1 MKRKFIFYLLVFCL
15 SFYGCVSIN
24 VTSSDSLL
32 SLEKNIVII
41 YENDV
46 HCNVDGYAKVSA
58 LKNELI
64 QENNYVAVVSSGDY
78 IQGSSLGAISQGEYI
93 ANLINL
99 VDYDVLTLG
108 NHEFDYKL
116 SRLFELTSK
125 IEAPIVCS
133 NFINLKENELVF
145 EPYKIISY
153 EDFDIAFI
161 GVTTPST
168 ISSSSPIQFMDDNGN
183 YLYSFS
189 GDNLYETVQKNIDKA
204 KKDGAEFIILL
215 SHLGTEGV
223 LPQWSCQELVKN
235 TYGIDVVL
243 DGHSHS
249 VIEKE
254 IIKDK
259 KNREVIISSTG
270 TKFQN
275 IGKLTLS
282 NTGEVKTEL
291 ISTDTYNSK
300 DLEIENYIK
309 QINDEYKKL
318 GERFIG
324 ENKINLITHNSEGK
338 RIIRNSETN
347 LGDFCADAF
356 RIVTNSDIGVINGG
370 GIRAPLNSGK
380 ITFNDILNVFP
391 WNNTVCVAEVSGQQ
405 LLDFLEFVYMS
416 LPEENGSFQQVSGI
430 QCVVNTKIPTSVV
443 VDENDVFVK
452 VTGARR
458 VSDVKILN
466 KENNQYEQ
474 IDKNKLYTLASHNY
488 LLLDKGS
495 GASMLNNSKIIVND
509 GMLDV
514 ELLEKYIKENLNGT
528 ITEEYLNVQNRI
540 LIK

>member
-15 SFYGCVSIN
+15 SFFGCISTN

-125 IEAPIVCS
+125 IEASIVCS
-133 NFINLKENELVF
+133 NFINLKENKLVF

-189 GDNLYETVQKNIDKA
+189 GDNLYKTVQNNINEA

-235 TYGIDVVL
+235 TYGINVVL

-291 ISTDTYNSK
+291 ISTDSYNNK

-356 RIVTNSDIGVINGG
+356 RIVTNSDVGVINGG
-370 GIRAPLNSGK
+370 GIRTPLNSGK

-391 WNNTVCVAEVSGQQ
+391 WNNTVCVAEVNGQQ

-495 GASMLNNSKIIVND
+495 GASMLNNSKIIAND

>member
-15 SFYGCVSIN
+15 SFYGCVSTNI
-24 VTSSDSLL
+24 TPSDSLL
-32 SLEKNIVII
+32 SLEKNIIII

-58 LKNELI
+58 LKNELM

-133 NFINLKENELVF
+133 NFINLKENKLVF

-189 GDNLYETVQKNIDKA
+189 GDNLYKTVQKNINEA

-309 QINDEYKKL
+309 KINDEYKKL

-356 RIVTNSDIGVINGG
+356 RIVTNSDVGIINGG

-443 VDENDVFVK
+443 VDGNDVFVK

-458 VSDVKILN
+458 ISDVKILN

>member
-15 SFYGCVSIN
+15 SFFGCISTN
-24 VTSSDSLL
+24 VTLSDSLL

-125 IEAPIVCS
+125 IESPIVCS
-133 NFINLKENELVF
+133 NFINLKENKLVF

-189 GDNLYETVQKNIDKA
+189 GDNLYKTVQKNIDKA

-254 IIKDK
+254 LIKDK

-275 IGKLTLS
+275 IGKLTLT
-282 NTGEVKTEL
+282 NTGKVKTEL
-291 ISTDTYNSK
+291 ISTDTYNNK
-300 DLEIENYIK
+300 DLKIENYIK

-318 GERFIG
+318 GEIFIG
-324 ENKINLITHNSEGK
+324 ESKVNLITHNSEGK
-338 RIIRNSETN
+338 RIIRNTETN

-430 QCVVNTKIPTSVV
+430 QCVVNTKIPTSAV
-443 VDENDVFVK
+443 VDGNDVFVK

-458 VSDVKILN
+458 VSEVKILN
-466 KENNQYEQ
+466 KENNQYEE

-528 ITEEYLNVQNRI
+528 ITEEYLNEQNRI

>member
-1 MKRKFIFYLLVFCL
+1 MKCKFIFYLLAFSLIVC
-15 SFYGCVSIN
+15 GCVSTN
-24 VTSSDSLL
+24 VNSTDLLL
-32 SLEKNIVII
+32 SLEKDIVIL

-46 HCNVDGYAKVSA
+46 HCNVDGYAKISA

-99 VDYDVLTLG
+99 VDYDVLTIG

-116 SRLFELTSK
+116 SRLYELTSI
-125 IEAPIVCS
+125 IESPIVCS
-133 NFINLKENELVF
+133 NFINLKENKLVF

-189 GDNLYETVQKNIDKA
+189 GDNLYKTVQNNINEA

-275 IGKLTLS
+275 IGKLTLT

-356 RIVTNSDIGVINGG
+356 RIVTNSDVGVINGG

-443 VDENDVFVK
+443 VDGNDVFVK

-466 KENNQYEQ
+466 KENNQYEE

-495 GASMLNNSKIIVND
+495 GASMLNNSKIIVDD

>member
-15 SFYGCVSIN
+15 SFFGCISTN
-24 VTSSDSLL
+24 VTLSDSLL

-116 SRLFELTSK
+116 SRLYELTSI
-125 IEAPIVCS
+125 IESPIVCS

-189 GDNLYETVQKNIDKA
+189 GDNLYKTVQKNIDKA

-275 IGKLTLS
+275 IGKLTLT
-282 NTGEVKTEL
+282 NTGKVKTEL

-356 RIVTNSDIGVINGG
+356 RIVTNSDVGVINGG

>member
-1 MKRKFIFYLLVFCL
+1 MKRKFIFYLLVLCL
-15 SFYGCVSIN
+15 SFFGCISTN

-32 SLEKNIVII
+32 SLEKDIVII

-58 LKNELI
+58 LKNEFI

-116 SRLFELTSK
+116 SRLFQLTSK

-133 NFINLKENELVF
+133 NFINLKENKLVF

-189 GDNLYETVQKNIDKA
+189 GDNLYKTVQKNIDKA

-249 VIEKE
+249 VIEKK

-291 ISTDTYNSK
+291 IPTDSYNNK
-300 DLEIENYIK
+300 DLKIENYIK

-356 RIVTNSDIGVINGG
+356 RIVTNSDVGVINGG

-391 WNNTVCVAEVSGQQ
+391 WNNTVCVAEVNGQQ

-466 KENNQYEQ
+466 KENNQYEE

>member
-1 MKRKFIFYLLVFCL
+1 MKRKFIFYLLAFCL
-15 SFYGCVSIN
+15 SFYGCVSTN
-24 VTSSDSLL
+24 VTSLDFLL
-32 SLEKNIVII
+32 SLEKDIVII

-99 VDYDVLTLG
+99 VDYDVLALG

-116 SRLFELTSK
+116 SRLSELTSK
-125 IEAPIVCS
+125 IESPIVCS

-189 GDNLYETVQKNIDKA
+189 GDNLYKTVQNNINEA

-254 IIKDK
+254 IINDK

-356 RIVTNSDIGVINGG
+356 RIVTNSDVGVINGG
-370 GIRAPLNSGK
+370 GIRTPLNSGK

>member
-15 SFYGCVSIN
+15 SFYGCVSTN
-24 VTSSDSLL
+24 VTPSDSLL
-32 SLEKNIVII
+32 SLEKDIVII

-116 SRLFELTSK
+116 SRLYELTSK
-125 IEAPIVCS
+125 IESPIVCS

-189 GDNLYETVQKNIDKA
+189 GDNLYKTVQNNINEA

-235 TYGIDVVL
+235 TYGIDIVL

-356 RIVTNSDIGVINGG
+356 RIVTNSDVGVINGG

-405 LLDFLEFVYMS
+405 LLDFLEFVYMF

-430 QCVVNTKIPTSVV
+430 QCVINTKIPTSVV

-466 KENNQYEQ
+466 KENNQYEE

>member
-1 MKRKFIFYLLVFCL
+1 MKCKFIFYLLVFSLIVC
-15 SFYGCVSIN
+15 GCVSTN
-24 VTSSDSLL
+24 VNSTDLLL
-32 SLEKNIVII
+32 SLEKDIVII

-116 SRLFELTSK
+116 SRLFELTSI
-125 IEAPIVCS
+125 IESPIVCS
-133 NFINLKENELVF
+133 NFINLKENKLVF

-153 EDFDIAFI
+153 EDFDIAFV

-189 GDNLYETVQKNIDKA
+189 GDNLYKTVQKNINEA

-223 LPQWSCQELVKN
+223 LSQWSCQELVKN

-291 ISTDTYNSK
+291 IPTDSYNNK

-324 ENKINLITHNSEGK
+324 ESKVNLITHNSEGK

-356 RIVTNSDIGVINGG
+356 RIVTNSDVGVINGG
-370 GIRAPLNSGK
+370 GIRASLNSGK

-416 LPEENGSFQQVSGI
+416 LPKENGSFQQVSGI

-458 VSDVKILN
+458 VSEVKILN
-466 KENNQYEQ
+466 KENNQYEE

>member
-15 SFYGCVSIN
+15 SFYGCVSTNI
-24 VTSSDSLL
+24 TPSDSLL
-32 SLEKNIVII
+32 SLEKDIVIL

-133 NFINLKENELVF
+133 NFINLKENELVL

-183 YLYSFS
+183 YLYSFL
-189 GDNLYETVQKNIDKA
+189 GDNLYKTVQKNINEA

-235 TYGIDVVL
+235 TYGINVVL

-291 ISTDTYNSK
+291 ISTDTYNNK

-356 RIVTNSDIGVINGG
+356 RIVTNSDVGVINGG
-370 GIRAPLNSGK
+370 GIRVPLNSGK

-405 LLDFLEFVYMS
+405 LLDFLEFVYMA

-430 QCVVNTKIPTSVV
+430 QCVINTKIPTSVV

-452 VTGARR
+452 VTGVRR

-528 ITEEYLNVQNRI
+528 ITEEYLNEQNRI

>member
-15 SFYGCVSIN
+15 SFFGCISTN
-24 VTSSDSLL
+24 VTLSDSLL

-116 SRLFELTSK
+116 SRLYELTSI
-125 IEAPIVCS
+125 IESPIVCS
-133 NFINLKENELVF
+133 NFINLKENKLVF

-189 GDNLYETVQKNIDKA
+189 GDNLYKTVQKNIDKA

-275 IGKLTLS
+275 IGKLTLT
-282 NTGEVKTEL
+282 NTGKVKTEL

-356 RIVTNSDIGVINGG
+356 RIVTNSDVGVINGG

>member
-1 MKRKFIFYLLVFCL
+1 MKRKLIFYLLVFCL
-15 SFYGCVSIN
+15 SFYGCVSTNI
-24 VTSSDSLL
+24 TPSDSLL
-32 SLEKNIVII
+32 SLEKDIVII

-58 LKNELI
+58 LKKELI
-64 QENNYVAVVSSGDY
+64 QENNHVAVVSSGDY

-116 SRLFELTSK
+116 SRLYELTTI
-125 IEAPIVCS
+125 IESPIVCS

-189 GDNLYETVQKNIDKA
+189 GDNLYKTVQNNINEA

-215 SHLGTEGV
+215 SHLGIEGV

-235 TYGIDVVL
+235 TYGINVVL

-291 ISTDTYNSK
+291 ISTDTYNNK
-300 DLEIENYIK
+300 DLEIEKYIK

-356 RIVTNSDIGVINGG
+356 RIVTNSDVGVINGG

-391 WNNTVCVAEVSGQQ
+391 WNNTVCVAEVNGQQ

-430 QCVVNTKIPTSVV
+430 QCVINTKIPTSVV

-528 ITEEYLNVQNRI
+528 ITEEYLNVQKRI

>member
-1 MKRKFIFYLLVFCL
+1 MKRKFIFYLLVLCL
-15 SFYGCVSIN
+15 SFFGCISTN

-32 SLEKNIVII
+32 SLEKDIVII

-64 QENNYVAVVSSGDY
+64 QENHYVAVVSSGDY

-116 SRLFELTSK
+116 SRLFELTSI
-125 IEAPIVCS
+125 IESPIVCS
-133 NFINLKENELVF
+133 NFINLKENKLVF

-189 GDNLYETVQKNIDKA
+189 GDNLYKTVQNNINEA

-249 VIEKE
+249 VIEKK

-291 ISTDTYNSK
+291 IPTNSYNNK

-356 RIVTNSDIGVINGG
+356 RIVTNSDVGVINGG

>member
-15 SFYGCVSIN
+15 SFYGCVSTNI
-24 VTSSDSLL
+24 TPSDSLL
-32 SLEKNIVII
+32 SLEKDIVII

-116 SRLFELTSK
+116 SRLYELTSI
-125 IEAPIVCS
+125 IESPIVCS

-153 EDFDIAFI
+153 EDFEIAFV

-189 GDNLYETVQKNIDKA
+189 GDNLYKTVQNNINEA

-275 IGKLTLS
+275 IGKLTLT
-282 NTGEVKTEL
+282 NTGKVKTEL

-430 QCVVNTKIPTSVV
+430 QCVVNTEIPTSVV

-466 KENNQYEQ
+466 KENNQYEE

>member
-15 SFYGCVSIN
+15 SFFGCISTNI
-24 VTSSDSLL
+24 TPSDSLL

-46 HCNVDGYAKVSA
+46 HCNVDGYAKVFA

-116 SRLFELTSK
+116 SRLFELTTI

-133 NFINLKENELVF
+133 NFINLKENKLVF

-189 GDNLYETVQKNIDKA
+189 GDNLYKTVQKNIDKA

-243 DGHSHS
+243 DGHSHT

-356 RIVTNSDIGVINGG
+356 RIVTNSDVGVINGG

>member
-15 SFYGCVSIN
+15 SFFGCISTN

-32 SLEKNIVII
+32 SLKKDIVII

-64 QENNYVAVVSSGDY
+64 QEHNYVAVVSSGDY

-93 ANLINL
+93 TNLINL

-116 SRLFELTSK
+116 SRLYELTSK

-291 ISTDTYNSK
+291 ISTDSYNNK

-318 GERFIG
+318 GERFIA
-324 ENKINLITHNSEGK
+324 ESKINLITHNSENK
-338 RIIRNSETN
+338 RIIRNTETN

-356 RIVTNSDIGVINGG
+356 RIVTNSDVGVINGG

-466 KENNQYEQ
+466 KENNQYEE

-528 ITEEYLNVQNRI
+528 ITEEYLNEQNRI

>member
-1 MKRKFIFYLLVFCL
+1 MKCKFIFYLLVFCL
-15 SFYGCVSIN
+15 LFFGCISTN
-24 VTSSDSLL
+24 VTLSDSLL
-32 SLEKNIVII
+32 SLEKDIVII

-116 SRLFELTSK
+116 SRLFELTSI
-125 IEAPIVCS
+125 IESPIVCS
-133 NFINLKENELVF
+133 NFINLKENKLVF

-189 GDNLYETVQKNIDKA
+189 GDNLYNTVQNNINEA

-324 ENKINLITHNSEGK
+324 ESKVNLITHNSEGK

-356 RIVTNSDIGVINGG
+356 RIVTNSDVGVINGG

-495 GASMLNNSKIIVND
+495 GASMLNNSKIIAND

>member
-15 SFYGCVSIN
+15 SFYGCVSTNI
-24 VTSSDSLL
+24 TPSDSLL

-116 SRLFELTSK
+116 SRLFELTSI
-125 IEAPIVCS
+125 IESPIVCS
-133 NFINLKENELVF
+133 NFINLKENKLVF

-189 GDNLYETVQKNIDKA
+189 GDNLYKTVQKNINEA

-275 IGKLTLS
+275 IGKLTLG

-300 DLEIENYIK
+300 DLKIENYIK

-356 RIVTNSDIGVINGG
+356 RIVTNSDVGVINGG

-391 WNNTVCVAEVSGQQ
+391 WNNTVCVAEVNGQQ

-495 GASMLNNSKIIVND
+495 GTSMLNNSKIIAND

>member
-1 MKRKFIFYLLVFCL
+1 MKCKFIFYLLIFSLIVC
-15 SFYGCVSIN
+15 GCVSTN
-24 VTSSDSLL
+24 VNSTDLLL
-32 SLEKNIVII
+32 SLEKDIVII

-46 HCNVDGYAKVSA
+46 HCNVDGYAKISA

-145 EPYKIISY
+145 KPYKIISY

-189 GDNLYETVQKNIDKA
+189 GDNLYKTVQNNINEA

-235 TYGIDVVL
+235 TYGINVVL

-249 VIEKE
+249 LIEKE

-356 RIVTNSDIGVINGG
+356 RIVTNSDVGVINGG

-443 VDENDVFVK
+443 VDGNDVFVK

-466 KENNQYEQ
+466 KENNQYEE

-495 GASMLNNSKIIVND
+495 GASMLNNSKIIVDD

-514 ELLEKYIKENLNGT
+514 KLLEKYIKENLNGT

>member
-58 LKNELI
+58 LKKELM

-116 SRLFELTSK
+116 SRLYELTSK
-125 IEAPIVCS
+125 IEASIVCS

-189 GDNLYETVQKNIDKA
+189 GDNLYKTVQKNIDKA

-235 TYGIDVVL
+235 TYGINIVL

-318 GERFIG
+318 GESFIG

-356 RIVTNSDIGVINGG
+356 RIVTNSDVGVINGG

-391 WNNTVCVAEVSGQQ
+391 WNNTVCVAEVNSQQ

>member
-15 SFYGCVSIN
+15 SFFGCISTN
-24 VTSSDSLL
+24 VTSLDSLL
-32 SLEKNIVII
+32 SLEKDIVII

-58 LKNELI
+58 LKNELM

-133 NFINLKENELVF
+133 NFINLKENKLVF

-189 GDNLYETVQKNIDKA
+189 GDNLYKTVQNNINEA

-223 LPQWSCQELVKN
+223 LPQWSCQEFVKN

-324 ENKINLITHNSEGK
+324 ENKINLITHNSEDK
-338 RIIRNSETN
+338 RVIRNSETN

-356 RIVTNSDIGVINGG
+356 RIVTNSDVGVINGG
-370 GIRAPLNSGK
+370 GIRAPLN
-380 ITFNDILNVFP
+380 
-391 WNNTVCVAEVSGQQ
+391 
-405 LLDFLEFVYMS
+405 
-416 LPEENGSFQQVSGI
+416 
-430 QCVVNTKIPTSVV
+430 
-443 VDENDVFVK
+443 
-452 VTGARR
+452 
-458 VSDVKILN
+458 
-466 KENNQYEQ
+466 
-474 IDKNKLYTLASHNY
+474 
-488 LLLDKGS
+488 
-495 GASMLNNSKIIVND
+495 
-509 GMLDV
+509 
-514 ELLEKYIKENLNGT
+514 
-528 ITEEYLNVQNRI
+528 
-540 LIK
+540 

>member
-1 MKRKFIFYLLVFCL
+1 MKRKFIFYLLAFSLIVC
-15 SFYGCVSIN
+15 GCVSTN
-24 VTSSDSLL
+24 VNSTDLLL
-32 SLEKNIVII
+32 SLENDIVIL

-153 EDFDIAFI
+153 EDFDIAFV

-189 GDNLYETVQKNIDKA
+189 GDNLYKTVQNNINEA

-356 RIVTNSDIGVINGG
+356 RIVTNSDVGVINGG

>member
-1 MKRKFIFYLLVFCL
+1 
-15 SFYGCVSIN
+15 
-24 VTSSDSLL
+24 D
-32 SLEKNIVII
+32 IVII

-93 ANLINL
+93 VNLINL

-116 SRLFELTSK
+116 SRLYELTSK

-133 NFINLKENELVF
+133 NFINLKENKLVF

-189 GDNLYETVQKNIDKA
+189 GDNLYKTVQNNINEA

-275 IGKLTLS
+275 IGKLTLT

-291 ISTDTYNSK
+291 ISTDTYNNK

-347 LGDFCADAF
+347 LGDFCTDAF
-356 RIVTNSDIGVINGG
+356 RIVTNCDVGVINGG

-391 WNNTVCVAEVSGQQ
+391 WNNTVCVAEVNGQQ

-495 GASMLNNSKIIVND
+495 GASMLNNSKIIVDD

>member
-32 SLEKNIVII
+32 SLEKDIVII

-125 IEAPIVCS
+125 IESPIVCS
-133 NFINLKENELVF
+133 NFINLKESKLVF

-189 GDNLYETVQKNIDKA
+189 GDNLYKTVQNNINEA

-259 KNREVIISSTG
+259 KNLEVIISSTG

-347 LGDFCADAF
+347 LGNFCADAF
-356 RIVTNSDIGVINGG
+356 RIVTNSDVGVINGG

-430 QCVVNTKIPTSVV
+430 QCVINTKIPTSVV

-452 VTGARR
+452 VIGARR

-495 GASMLNNSKIIVND
+495 GASMLNNSKIIAND

-528 ITEEYLNVQNRI
+528 ITEEYLNEQNRI

>member
-15 SFYGCVSIN
+15 SFYGCVSTNI
-24 VTSSDSLL
+24 TPSDSLL

-116 SRLFELTSK
+116 SRLFELTSI
-125 IEAPIVCS
+125 IESPIVCS
-133 NFINLKENELVF
+133 NFINLKENKLVF

-153 EDFDIAFI
+153 EDFDIAFV

-189 GDNLYETVQKNIDKA
+189 GDNLYKTVQKNINEA

-275 IGKLTLS
+275 IGKLTLG

-300 DLEIENYIK
+300 DLKIENYIK

-324 ENKINLITHNSEGK
+324 ESKVNLITHNSEDK

-356 RIVTNSDIGVINGG
+356 RIVTNSDVGVINGG

-391 WNNTVCVAEVSGQQ
+391 WNNTVCVAEVNGQQ

-430 QCVVNTKIPTSVV
+430 QCVINTKIPTSVV

>member
-15 SFYGCVSIN
+15 SFYGCVSTNI
-24 VTSSDSLL
+24 TPSDSLL
-32 SLEKNIVII
+32 SLEKDIVIL

-46 HCNVDGYAKVSA
+46 HCNVDGYAKVSV

-116 SRLFELTSK
+116 SRLYELTSI
-125 IEAPIVCS
+125 IESPIVCS

-189 GDNLYETVQKNIDKA
+189 GDNLYKTVQNNINEA

-275 IGKLTLS
+275 IGKLTLT

-291 ISTDTYNSK
+291 ISTDIYNSK

-324 ENKINLITHNSEGK
+324 ENKINLITHNSENI
-338 RIIRNSETN
+338 RIIRNTETN

-356 RIVTNSDIGVINGG
+356 RIVTNSDVGVINGG

-466 KENNQYEQ
+466 KENNQYEE

-495 GASMLNNSKIIVND
+495 GASMLNNSKIIAND

-528 ITEEYLNVQNRI
+528 ITEEYLNEQKRI

>member
-15 SFYGCVSIN
+15 SFFGCISTN
-24 VTSSDSLL
+24 VTLSDSLL

-93 ANLINL
+93 TNLINL

-189 GDNLYETVQKNIDKA
+189 GDNLYKTVQNNINEA

-324 ENKINLITHNSEGK
+324 ESKVNLITHNSEGK

-356 RIVTNSDIGVINGG
+356 RIVTNSDVGVINGG

-391 WNNTVCVAEVSGQQ
+391 WNNTVCVAEVSSQQ

>member
-15 SFYGCVSIN
+15 SFYGCVSTNI
-24 VTSSDSLL
+24 TPSDSLL
-32 SLEKNIVII
+32 SLEKDIVII

-116 SRLFELTSK
+116 SRLFELTSI
-125 IEAPIVCS
+125 IEASIVCS
-133 NFINLKENELVF
+133 NFINLKENKLVF

-189 GDNLYETVQKNIDKA
+189 GDNLYKTVQKNINEA

-275 IGKLTLS
+275 IGKLTLA

-356 RIVTNSDIGVINGG
+356 RIVTNSDVGAINGG

-430 QCVVNTKIPTSVV
+430 QCVVNIKIPTSVV

>member
-15 SFYGCVSIN
+15 SFFGCVSTNI
-24 VTSSDSLL
+24 TPSDSLL
-32 SLEKNIVII
+32 SLEKDIVII

-93 ANLINL
+93 ANLINV

-168 ISSSSPIQFMDDNGN
+168 ISSSSPIQFIDDNGN

-189 GDNLYETVQKNIDKA
+189 GDNLYKTVQNNINEA

-291 ISTDTYNSK
+291 ISTDTYNNK

-347 LGDFCADAF
+347 LGNLCADAF
-356 RIVTNSDIGVINGG
+356 RIVTNSDVGVINGG

-391 WNNTVCVAEVSGQQ
+391 WNNTVCVAVVSGQQ

-528 ITEEYLNVQNRI
+528 ITEEYLNVQKRI

>member
-15 SFYGCVSIN
+15 SFFGCVSTN
-24 VTSSDSLL
+24 VTSLDSLL

-116 SRLFELTSK
+116 SRLYELTSK
-125 IEAPIVCS
+125 IEASIVCS

-189 GDNLYETVQKNIDKA
+189 GDNLYKTVQKNINEA

-235 TYGIDVVL
+235 IYGIDVVL

-291 ISTDTYNSK
+291 ISTDTYNGK

-324 ENKINLITHNSEGK
+324 ENKINLVTHNSEGK

-356 RIVTNSDIGVINGG
+356 RIVTNSDVGVINGG

-380 ITFNDILNVFP
+380 ITFNDILNVFS
-391 WNNTVCVAEVSGQQ
+391 WNNTVCVAEVNGQQ

-466 KENNQYEQ
+466 KENNQYEE

>member
-1 MKRKFIFYLLVFCL
+1 MPSNTPDKI
-15 SFYGCVSIN
+15 

-32 SLEKNIVII
+32 SLEKDIVII

-58 LKNELI
+58 LKNELM
-64 QENNYVAVVSSGDY
+64 QENNYVAIVSSGDY

-116 SRLFELTSK
+116 SRLYELTSK
-125 IEAPIVCS
+125 IESPIVCS

-189 GDNLYETVQKNIDKA
+189 GDNLYKTVQNNINEA

-235 TYGIDVVL
+235 TYGINVVL

-275 IGKLTLS
+275 IGKLTLT

-291 ISTDTYNSK
+291 ISTDTYNGK

-356 RIVTNSDIGVINGG
+356 RIVTNSDVGVINGG

>member
-1 MKRKFIFYLLVFCL
+1 MKCKFIFYLLIFSLIVC
-15 SFYGCVSIN
+15 GCVSTN
-24 VTSSDSLL
+24 VNSTDLLL
-32 SLEKNIVII
+32 SLEKDIVII

-46 HCNVDGYAKVSA
+46 HCNVDGYAKISA

-145 EPYKIISY
+145 KPYKIISY
-153 EDFDIAFI
+153 EDFDIAFV

-189 GDNLYETVQKNIDKA
+189 GDNLYKTVQNNINEA

-235 TYGIDVVL
+235 TYGINVVL

-249 VIEKE
+249 LIEKE

-356 RIVTNSDIGVINGG
+356 RIVTNSDVGVINGG

-443 VDENDVFVK
+443 VDGNDVFVK

-466 KENNQYEQ
+466 KENNQYEE

-495 GASMLNNSKIIVND
+495 GASMLNNSKIIVDD

>member
-15 SFYGCVSIN
+15 SFFGCISTN

-46 HCNVDGYAKVSA
+46 HCNVDGYAKISA

-153 EDFDIAFI
+153 EDFDIAFV

-189 GDNLYETVQKNIDKA
+189 GDNLYKTVQNNINEA

-275 IGKLTLS
+275 IGKLTLT
-282 NTGEVKTEL
+282 NTGKVKTEL
-291 ISTDTYNSK
+291 ISTDSYNNK

-356 RIVTNSDIGVINGG
+356 RIVTNSDVGVINGG

-391 WNNTVCVAEVSGQQ
+391 WNNTVCVTEVSGQQ

-495 GASMLNNSKIIVND
+495 GASMLNNSKIIAND